1 MPLRSHPTPVLVPPT
16 DAVDDVT
23 YRHPISIVT
32 QSADLPTSVI
42 DMLTRLQEPPDAPAD
57 LKVAVNMW
65 PACRGTMEGRQT
77 VPHGQPEFM
86 EKGGQGQARRAH
98 HPGVPPGH
106 GGPFRRSE
114 VMGGSTRE
122 HCGLSGEGKQGHYTS
137 IFVTGDRRPRRDRWP
152 AMGGRGR

>member
-1 MPLRSHPTPVLVPPT
+1 MPLRSHPTPAIVQPT
-16 DAVDDVT
+16 DAVDGAPC
-23 YRHPISIVT
+23 RHPISIAT

-42 DMLTRLQEPPDAPAD
+42 NMLTRLQEPPDPPAD
-57 LKVAVNMW
+57 LKVAVDMW

-86 EKGGQGQARRAH
+86 EKAGQGQARRAH
-98 HPGVPPGH
+98 HPGVTPGH

-122 HCGLSGEGKQGHYTS
+122 HCGLSGEGKRGHHTL
-137 IFVTGDRRPRRDRWP
+137 IGFTGER
-152 AMGGRGR
+152 